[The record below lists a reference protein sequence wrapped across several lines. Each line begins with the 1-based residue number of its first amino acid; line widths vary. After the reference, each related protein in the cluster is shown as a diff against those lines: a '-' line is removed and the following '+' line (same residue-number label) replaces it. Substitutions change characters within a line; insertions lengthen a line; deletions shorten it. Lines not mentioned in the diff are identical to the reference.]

1 MSTEITNLFQHAQ
14 HTRAVAQM
22 IYNEFWVDVVDGLTV
37 DFLDEHLQNTHDPSQ
52 IPLSLIA
59 LFDGQLVGTVNLIE
73 NDDSKR
79 AHLRPWLA
87 AMVVAKEFRGQGI
100 GTQLVRALL
109 VEVQRLGFPTVYFG
123 TDGPGFYERIGA
135 VKHEHVRDDFF
146 IMRFE
151 LARPHAAIVDRILPI
166 QRAIA
171 QNKLFASSPVN

>member
-1 MSTEITNLFQHAQ
+1 MSTEITHLFHHAQ

-22 IYNEFWVDVVDGLTV
+22 IYDEFWTDVVDGMSV
-37 DFLDEHLQNTHDPSQ
+37 DDLDEHLQNTHDLSR

-59 LFDGQLVGTVNLIE
+59 LVDGQLVGTVNLIE

-79 AHLRPWLA
+79 THLRPWLA

-109 VEVQRLGFPTVYFG
+109 VQAQRLGFPTLYFG

-135 VKHEHVRDDFF
+135 VTHEQVRDDFC

-151 LARPHAAIVDRILPI
+151 LRGERTV
-166 QRAIA
+166 
-171 QNKLFASSPVN
+171 

>member
-1 MSTEITNLFQHAQ
+1 MTPEIAHLFHHAQ
-14 HTRAVAQM
+14 HTHAVAQM
-22 IYNEFWVDVVDGLTV
+22 IYNEFWIDVVDGLTLE
-37 DFLDEHLQNTHDPSQ
+37 FLDAHLQNTYDPSR

-59 LFDGQLVGTVNLIE
+59 LVDGQLVGTVNLIE

-79 AHLRPWLA
+79 THLRPWLA

-109 VEVQRLGFPTVYFG
+109 VEARRLGFATVYFG

-135 VKHEHVRDDFF
+135 VKHEHVKDDFC

-151 LARPHAAIVDRILPI
+151 LAGQSVD
-166 QRAIA
+166 
-171 QNKLFASSPVN
+171 

>member
-1 MSTEITNLFQHAQ
+1 MSTEITHLFHHAQ

-22 IYNEFWVDVVDGLTV
+22 IYDEFWTDVVDGMSV
-37 DFLDEHLQNTHDPSQ
+37 DDLDEHLQNTHDLSR

-59 LFDGQLVGTVNLIE
+59 LVDGQLVGTVNLIE

-79 AHLRPWLA
+79 THLRPWLA

-109 VEVQRLGFPTVYFG
+109 VEAQRLGFATLYFG

-135 VKHEHVRDDFF
+135 VKHEQVRDDFC

-151 LARPHAAIVDRILPI
+151 LRGERTV
-166 QRAIA
+166 
-171 QNKLFASSPVN
+171 

>member
-1 MSTEITNLFQHAQ
+1 MAIEIIHLFHHAQ
-14 HTRAVAQM
+14 HTRAVAQI
-22 IYNEFWVDVVDGLTV
+22 IYNEFWTDVVDGMTV
-37 DFLDEHLQNTHDPSQ
+37 EDLDAHLRNTHDVSS

-59 LFDGQLVGTVNLIE
+59 LIDSQLVGTVNLIE

-79 AHLRPWLA
+79 THLRPWLA

-109 VEVQRLGFPTVYFG
+109 VEAQRLGFPVVYFG

-135 VKHEHVRDDFF
+135 VKHEHVRDDFS

-151 LARPHAAIVDRILPI
+151 LAAA
-166 QRAIA
+166 AT
-171 QNKLFASSPVN
+171 

>member
-1 MSTEITNLFQHAQ
+1 MATEITHLFHHAQ

-22 IYNEFWVDVVDGLTV
+22 IYNEFWVDVVGGLTL
-37 DFLDEHLQNTHDPSQ
+37 DFLDAHLQNTHDPSR

-59 LFDGQLVGTVNLIE
+59 LIDDQLSGTVNLIE

-79 AHLRPWLA
+79 THLRPWLA

-100 GTQLVRALL
+100 GTQLVRALV
-109 VEVQRLGFPTVYFG
+109 VEAQRLGFSTVYFG

-135 VKHEHVRDDFF
+135 VKHEHVRGEFF

-151 LARPHAAIVDRILPI
+151 LAGQSAI
-166 QRAIA
+166 
-171 QNKLFASSPVN
+171 